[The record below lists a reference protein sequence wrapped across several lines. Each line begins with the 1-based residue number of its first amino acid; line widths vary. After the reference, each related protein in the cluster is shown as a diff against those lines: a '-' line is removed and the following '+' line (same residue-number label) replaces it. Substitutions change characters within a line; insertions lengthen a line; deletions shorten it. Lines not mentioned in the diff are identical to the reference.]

1 MSSSMFDPHNV
12 DLDTASPRDI
22 ACYQQLSQANEYSG
36 DIGGRV
42 AALFVILVSCA
53 SIHRLR
59 KI

>member
-1 MSSSMFDPHNV
+1 MFDPHNV